1 MDSSV
6 ISFIVHLL
14 FNVQAGVLQPAACSL
29 SAKSVIVTI
38 TIVRA
43 VTSITVRA
51 IIVVLETGLRSVCSD
66 HRHSRLELGCVA
78 VVWTKR
84 QPVQASGTARR
95 AQFII
100 ANPIRTSITM
110 LGAFLPLLQPLF
122 FLFRQHISLPR
133 VVHAAA
139 PLPNHVTGVP
149 LGYGF
154 IGITPFRGQLPRS
167 AKERRRPTPT

>member
-1 MDSSV
+1 MISSRV
-6 ISFIVHLL
+6 VSFIVHLL
-14 FNVQAGVLQPAACSL
+14 FNVQAGVLQPAAGSL

-66 HRHSRLELGCVA
+66 HRHSRLELGGVA

-84 QPVQASGTARR
+84 QPVQTSGTTRR

-110 LGAFLPLLQPLF
+110 LGAFLPLLQPLP
-122 FLFRQHISLPR
+122 FLFRQHISPPR

-139 PLPNHVTGVP
+139 HMQQAYRVFSIFKAIFSNFKEFRLNFDA
-149 LGYGF
+149 YE
-154 IGITPFRGQLPRS
+154 TPAF
-167 AKERRRPTPT
+167 